1 MANSV
6 REQALVNLKAAL
18 DNVAAATKQRE
29 GVEPEKVPAA
39 GLIILRDGEPGEPV
53 EVSMSPLRYEYQHPA
68 QVEVYVVG
76 NTAEIRAT
84 ALDGLL
90 QGIATAVNADK
101 TLAGAVDW
109 AEVREPQLLDEDP
122 QEGDKDSKRALVSII
137 LHYSTTN
144 PLG

>member
-6 REQALVNLKAAL
+6 REQALVNLKAQL
-18 DNVAAATKQRE
+18 DNVATAAKLR
-29 GVEPEKVPAA
+29 GGMEPETITAN

-53 EVSMSPLRYEYQHPA
+53 ETSLSPLRYEYEHPA

-76 NTAEIRAT
+76 NTAELRAT
-84 ALDGLL
+84 SLDTIL
-90 QGIATAVNADK
+90 QGIATAINADK

-109 AEVREPQLLDEDP
+109 AEVREPQLLDEEP
-122 QEGDKDSKRALVSII
+122 QEGGKDVKRALVPVI